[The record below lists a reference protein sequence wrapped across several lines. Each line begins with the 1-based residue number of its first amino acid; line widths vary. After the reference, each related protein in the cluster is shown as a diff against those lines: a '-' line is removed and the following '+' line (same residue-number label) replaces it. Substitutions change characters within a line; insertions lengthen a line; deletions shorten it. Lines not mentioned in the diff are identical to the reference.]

1 MSRSPCLCNFTELIL
16 AAAQR
21 ENLNAKV
28 QNHGAEFHCDLTR
41 DVVTHLIVKKPEGR
55 KYDHALK
62 WGNVHV
68 VSLKWLSD
76 TLERGMV
83 LDESLYDPLLPVSQ
97 QGVGAW
103 KRQLAEAVTLG
114 KRQRQESTTNTSA
127 AAGKRK
133 IRRMLS
139 AKLESQQENLWAD
152 IADAASNKA
161 ADESQ
166 QEEGQNDHSNDQ
178 NPQLD
183 LENQDAVDAKQQ
195 TKQAGV
201 QANNLQGNRG
211 YTLDS
216 QHRRTGIFSGAIVC
230 CHGFEEKKVW
240 TTSVNE
246 R

>member
-1 MSRSPCLCNFTELIL
+1 LTELIL
-16 AAAQR
+16 TAAER
-21 ENLNAKV
+21 EGLRAKV
-28 QNHGAEFHCDLTR
+28 QNHGAEFHYDLIP
-41 DVVTHLIVKKPEGR
+41 DVTHLIVRKPEGR

-62 WGNVHV
+62 WKSVRI

-83 LDESLYDPLLPVSQ
+83 LDEALYDPLLPTAH

-103 KRQLAEAVTLG
+103 KRQPAEVTTLG
-114 KRQRQESTTNTSA
+114 KRQRQKSSTNILA

-166 QEEGQNDHSNDQ
+166 QEYGQNDRSNDQ
-178 NPQLD
+178 KPQSD
-183 LENQDAVDAKQQ
+183 VERQDVEARQQ
-195 TKQAGV
+195 TKHAGA
-201 QANNLQGNRG
+201 QSNNLREIRG
-211 YTLDS
+211 HTLNG
-216 QHRRTGIFSGAIVC
+216 QHRRTGIFKGAIVC
-230 CHGFEEKKVW
+230 CHGFEEKKV
-240 TTSVNE
+240 
-246 R
+246 

>member
-1 MSRSPCLCNFTELIL
+1 LTELIL
-16 AAAQR
+16 AVAQR
-21 ENLNAKV
+21 EDLNARI

-41 DVVTHLIVKKPEGR
+41 DVVTHLIVKTPEGR

-62 WGNVHV
+62 WGNVHI
-68 VSLKWLSD
+68 VSPKWLFD

-83 LDESLYDPLLPVSQ
+83 LNEALYNPVLPAAQ

-103 KRQLAEAVTLG
+103 KRQPAEVVALG
-114 KRQRQESTTNTSA
+114 KRQREECSTDTSA

-161 ADESQ
+161 ADELQ
-166 QEEGQNDHSNDQ
+166 QEYGQNDHPNYQ
-178 NPQLD
+178 KTQLD
-183 LENQDAVDAKQQ
+183 LRRQDVKATQE
-195 TKQAGV
+195 TKHAGG
-201 QANNLQGNRG
+201 QANNLQEIREC
-211 YTLDS
+211 TLNS
-216 QHRRTGIFSGAIVC
+216 RHRRTGIFKGAIVC

-240 TTSVNE
+240 SSSANG